1 MAMVKFSENAIRFLN
16 YARVGRIATTDGE
29 DIHLVP
35 LCPVFDG
42 DVFFMATHARTR
54 KVRNLRKDNRAT
66 FILDQYSE
74 DWMRNM
80 AVMMTGTEDIV
91 EQGLEFE
98 RAKTLLEAKYQQYK
112 ELFPIREGESVILC
126 IKPTKAV
133 TWDYILGEFR
143 EPHEGGAGR

>member
-1 MAMVKFSENAIRFLN
+1 MAMVEFSENAVRFLS
-16 YARVGRIATTDGE
+16 YARVGRLATTDGE
-29 DIHLVP
+29 GIHLVP

-74 DWMRNM
+74 DWMRNV
-80 AVMMTGTEDIV
+80 AVMMTGTIDIV
-91 EQGLEFE
+91 DQGLEFE
-98 RAKTLLEAKYQQYK
+98 RAKTFLEAKYQQYK

-126 IKPTKAV
+126 FRPTKAV

-143 EPHEGGAGR
+143 EPH

>member
-1 MAMVKFSENAIRFLN
+1 MAMVKFSENAVRFLN
-16 YARVGRIATTDGE
+16 YARVGRLATTDGE

-42 DVFFMATHARTR
+42 DVFFMATHARTH

-74 DWMRNM
+74 DWMRNV
-80 AVMMTGTEDIV
+80 AVMMTGTVDIV
-91 EQGLEFE
+91 EKGLEFE
-98 RAKTLLEAKYQQYK
+98 KAKLLLEAKYQRYK
-112 ELFPIREGESVILC
+112 ELFPIKEGESVILC
-126 IKPTKAV
+126 FKPTKAV

-143 EPHEGGAGR
+143 EPH

>member
-1 MAMVKFSENAIRFLN
+1 MAMVELSENAVRFLN

-74 DWMRNM
+74 DWMRNV
-80 AVMMTGTEDIV
+80 AVMMTGTVDILERGV
-91 EQGLEFE
+91 EFE
-98 RAKTLLEAKYQQYK
+98 RAKTLLEAKYQQIRSY
-112 ELFPIREGESVILC
+112 FP
-126 IKPTKAV
+126 
-133 TWDYILGEFR
+133 
-143 EPHEGGAGR
+143 

>member
-1 MAMVKFSENAIRFLN
+1 MAMVKFNENAVRFLN

-29 DIHLVP
+29 DIHVVP

-54 KVRNLRKDNRAT
+54 KVSNLRKDKRAT

-74 DWMRNM
+74 DWLRNV
-80 AVMMTGTEDIV
+80 AVMMTGTVDIV
-91 EQGLEFE
+91 ERGLGFE
-98 RAKTLLEAKYQQYK
+98 KAKTLLEAKFQQYK

-126 IKPTKAV
+126 FKPTKVV

-143 EPHEGGAGR
+143 EPR

>member
-1 MAMVKFSENAIRFLN
+1 MAIVKFSENAVRFLN
-16 YARVGRIATTDGE
+16 FARVGRIATTDGE
-29 DIHLVP
+29 DIHVVP

-54 KVRNLRKDNRAT
+54 KVRNLRKDKRAT

-74 DWMRNM
+74 DWLRNV
-80 AVMMTGTEDIV
+80 AVMMTGTVDIV
-91 EQGLEFE
+91 ERGLGFE
-98 RAKTLLEAKYQQYK
+98 KAKTLLEAKYQQYK

-126 IKPTKAV
+126 FKPTKVV

-143 EPHEGGAGR
+143 EPR

>member
-1 MAMVKFSENAIRFLN
+1 MPMVEFSENAVRFLS

-35 LCPVFDG
+35 LCPVSDG

-74 DWMRNM
+74 DWMRHV
-80 AVMMTGTEDIV
+80 AVMMTGTVDII
-91 EQGLEFE
+91 EQGAEFE
-98 RAKTLLEAKYQQYK
+98 QAKALLDAKYQQYK
-112 ELFPIREGESVILC
+112 ELFPIKEGESVILC
-126 IKPTKAV
+126 FRPTKAV
-133 TWDYILGEFR
+133 SWDYLLGELR
-143 EPHEGGAGR
+143 EPH

>member
-1 MAMVKFSENAIRFLN
+1 MAMVEFRENAIRFLN
-16 YARVGRIATTDGE
+16 YARVGRLATTDGA

-42 DVFFMATHARTR
+42 DVFFMATQARTR

-74 DWMRNM
+74 DWMRNV
-80 AVMMTGTEDIV
+80 AVMMTGTVDIV
-91 EQGLEFE
+91 EQGPEFE
-98 RAKTLLEAKYQQYK
+98 RGKTLLEAKFQQYK
-112 ELFPIREGESVILC
+112 ELFPINEGESVILC
-126 IKPTKAV
+126 FKPTKAV

-143 EPHEGGAGR
+143 EPH

>member
-1 MAMVKFSENAIRFLN
+1 MAMVKFSENAVRFLN
-16 YARVGRIATTDGE
+16 FARVGRIATTDGE
-29 DIHLVP
+29 DIHVVP

-54 KVRNLRKDNRAT
+54 KVRNLRKDKRAT

-74 DWMRNM
+74 DWLRNV
-80 AVMMTGTEDIV
+80 AVMMTGTVDIV
-91 EQGLEFE
+91 ERGLGFE
-98 RAKTLLEAKYQQYK
+98 KAKTLLEAKYQQYK

-126 IKPTKAV
+126 FKPTKVV

-143 EPHEGGAGR
+143 EPR